1 MISDVDD
8 TDRVYEN
15 NMSILEDIRSGV
27 YDDDEDIKRIAFGSF
42 LMILFYED
50 RFIELF
56 TNMLAEYTG
65 KDYATEKEVLME
77 CFSCGKEELLAYL
90 VGKIA
95 KEEE

>member
-15 NMSILEDIRSGV
+15 NVGILEDIRSGV
-27 YDDDEDIKRIAFGSF
+27 YDDDEEIKRIAFGSF
-42 LMILFYED
+42 LMILFRED

-65 KDYATEKEVLME
+65 KDYTTEKEVLME
-77 CFSCGKEELLAYL
+77 CFCCGKKGLLAHI
-90 VGKIA
+90 VGMID